1 MNRRIKIYFTILL
14 ILTIVFLCGRYLYPP
29 HSAMIPSGDSLEPPS
44 KIHILGTDDLGLDI
58 FSQLSKGYFTSIF
71 IGIISA
77 IISFIVGGLLG
88 VMAGY
93 IGGTVD
99 FFLLAF

>member
-14 ILTIVFLCGRYLYPP
+14 ILTIVFLCGRYLYP
-29 HSAMIPSGDSLEPPS
+29 HSAMIPSGGSLEPPS

-58 FSQLSKGYFTSIF
+58 FAQLSKGYFTSIF
-71 IGIISA
+71 IGIISS

-93 IGGTVD
+93 IGGVID
-99 FFLLAF
+99 FFISF